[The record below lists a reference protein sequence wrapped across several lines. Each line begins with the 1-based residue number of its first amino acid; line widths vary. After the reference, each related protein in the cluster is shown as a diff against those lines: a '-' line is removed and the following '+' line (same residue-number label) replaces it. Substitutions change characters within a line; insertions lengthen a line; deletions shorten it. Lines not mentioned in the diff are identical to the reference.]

1 MFFTDFWV
9 LTENLS
15 CFTLFR
21 PIEASCV
28 SHKMFWTKN
37 TWSRFLE
44 GVATTFFPLQRIRC
58 LSSLVPSANLGCC
71 CLRGRCCWRPWTQNS
86 GYWRNTIYYL
96 EQQSSKSSVR
106 IFCFVDWA
114 GFSKT
119 LRSVQITF
127 EQKRKS
133 MTANLK
139 HLSLLTLTEA
149 ALKQSHVRQLFQR
162 WKKKLRPP
170 IGFLLQKFTFSRSQ

>member
-1 MFFTDFWV
+1 MTSPRSEDTLGSLTFFRFFTDFWV
-9 LTENLS
+9 STENLS

-114 GFSKT
+114 GFSKK
-119 LRSVQITF
+119 TF
-127 EQKRKS
+127 
-133 MTANLK
+133 
-139 HLSLLTLTEA
+139 A
-149 ALKQSHVRQLFQR
+149 ALKSLLSRN
-162 WKKKLRPP
+162 KKVWQQ
-170 IGFLLQKFTFSRSQ
+170 I